1 MKSQANDSQPTD
13 VTKNALMQ
21 VESSESRGRSFED
34 TRRVSSLRAAELLG
48 VSETTLRK
56 WRMGT
61 CGPRFIKMSS
71 RVVYDTGEL
80 EDWLERRSRT
90 TTTSSYRAPSR
101 VEKLESA
108 ATSLER
114 SAYGT
119 GELND

>member
-1 MKSQANDSQPTD
+1 MKNQTNDSQLTD
-13 VTKNALMQ
+13 VTENALMP
-21 VESSESRGRSFED
+21 VESSESRGHSFED

-56 WRMGT
+56 WRMGGS
-61 CGPRFIKMSS
+61 GPRFIKMGS

-108 ATSLER
+108 ATSLEL
-114 SAYGT
+114 SACGT